1 MVKEFRTVHLKAI
14 ADVVL
19 KISGC
24 DVGHG
29 QNYNHLRHWRGM
41 WFHLMKFKR
50 LCKCPLSGEDKNYHN
65 GR

>member
-29 QNYNHLRHWRGM
+29 QNYNPALERNVVSSHDVQKALQMFVKWR
-41 WFHLMKFKR
+41 R
-50 LCKCPLSGEDKNYHN
+50 QELS
-65 GR
+65 